1 MKSPR
6 STVGRRVENMVWPFL
21 FIFGAIF
28 FNLHALAF
36 EDPEQVAQGFLGLL
50 QRGVFDEALSMEDE
64 TMQKLLPKEALQKM
78 WKSMTGDLG
87 ELVEFRTDRVE
98 EKGEYHIVFI
108 ISRFE
113 RMTLMA
119 QVVVSEKGRVSG
131 LYFVPFTS
139 GEYSLP
145 SYARTENFIERE
157 VTFGVPGFELPGTL
171 AIPKGGGP
179 FPCVLL
185 VHGSGANDR
194 DETVMACKPFR
205 DLAFGLATRGVAVF
219 RYDKRTFVH
228 GAQITP
234 SLLYFTVEEE
244 VIEDALEALKF
255 LRAQKDVDGE
265 NIFLLGHSLG
275 GFVVPEIAHRAG
287 FVRGVILCA
296 APARPLHE
304 LVPEQM
310 GYLFSLDGVVDEREA
325 QILEGVRD
333 VVRKLTERVFQPK
346 DSVPHLGGYA
356 RYFYSLMD
364 LRPLEVAKNLSLP
377 FLVVQGGRDYQVKER
392 DFLLWKETLSPN
404 PKAFFRLYPSLNHLL
419 IPGEGPSTPEEYERP
434 GHVDETL
441 IEDLARWIDEQ
452 RFRPEREK
460 PQEGL

>member
-1 MKSPR
+1 MENPR
-6 STVGRRVENMVWPFL
+6 STVGRRTENLTWLFL
-21 FIFGAIF
+21 FIFGVVF
-28 FNLHALAF
+28 FSPHALAL
-36 EDPEQVAQGFLGLL
+36 EDPGCIAEGFLGLL
-50 QRGVFDEALSMEDE
+50 QRGVFGEALSMEDE
-64 TMQKLLPKEALQKM
+64 TMQKLLPEEALQKM
-78 WKSMTGDLG
+78 WKDMTENLG
-87 ELVEFRTDRVE
+87 RLVEFRTDRVE
-98 EKGEYHIVFI
+98 EKGEYRVVFI
-108 ISRFE
+108 VSRFE
-113 RMTLMA
+113 RVTLMA
-119 QVVVSEKGRVSG
+119 QVAVNEKGKISG

-145 SYARTENFIERE
+145 SSAGTESFVERE

-171 AIPKGGGP
+171 TIPKGEGP

-219 RYDKRTFVH
+219 RYDKRTYVH
-228 GAQITP
+228 GVQITLSLP
-234 SLLYFTVEEE
+234 SFTVEEE
-244 VIEDALEALKF
+244 VIEDALEALRF
-255 LRAQKDVDGE
+255 LRAQEDVDGE

-275 GFVVPEIAHRAG
+275 GFVAPEIARRAG

-310 GYLFSLDGVVDEREA
+310 EYLFSLDGVVDEREA

-333 VVRKLTERVFQPK
+333 AARKLTERVFQLG

-404 PKAFFRLYPSLNHLL
+404 PRAFFRLYPPLNHLL
-419 IPGEGPSTPEEYERP
+419 IPGEGSSTPKEYERP
-434 GHVDETL
+434 GYVDEAL
-441 IEDLARWIDEQ
+441 IEDLARWIEEQ
-452 RFRPEREK
+452 KSRPEREK
-460 PQEGL
+460 PQEGS